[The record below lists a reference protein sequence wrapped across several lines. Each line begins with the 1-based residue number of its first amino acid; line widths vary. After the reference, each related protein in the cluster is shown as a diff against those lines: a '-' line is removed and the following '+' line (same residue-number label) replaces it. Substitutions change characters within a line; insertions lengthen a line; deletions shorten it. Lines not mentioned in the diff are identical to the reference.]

1 MTATGAPHTTT
12 FQPEH
17 REDMGN
23 NNLAFH
29 PDDPQTVYAGSCSES
44 VYQSEDGDRTWESLV
59 QGGVREHR

>member
-29 PDDPQTVYAGSCSES
+29 PDDPQTVYAGSCSEPGIPILWNLGGGEREELS
-44 VYQSEDGDRTWESLV
+44 CAEWE
-59 QGGVREHR
+59 

>member
-1 MTATGAPHTTT
+1 
-12 FQPEH
+12 
-17 REDMGN
+17 MGN